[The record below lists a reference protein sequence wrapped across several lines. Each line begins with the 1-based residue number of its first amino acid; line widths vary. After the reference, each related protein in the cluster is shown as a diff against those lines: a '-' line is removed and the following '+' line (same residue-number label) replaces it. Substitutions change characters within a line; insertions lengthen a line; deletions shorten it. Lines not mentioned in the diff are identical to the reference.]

1 MPRTISLSRGAAA
14 HLARAVACRP
24 RSRLCVV
31 YGRFVVSRGLT
42 NRKRPHGSGAIFQV
56 RWSSAASGA
65 RPRYVRVRM
74 VSRFSA
80 LQKTCKNI
88 EMAANASVFQLC
100 VGVVRPRGNRVRLPR
115 AVAVATA
122 CGRPRLPRPLHTVH
136 AGGGRGDRGRW
147 PRWNP
152 TPLNVGQRT

>member
-1 MPRTISLSRGAAA
+1 
-14 HLARAVACRP
+14 
-24 RSRLCVV
+24 
-31 YGRFVVSRGLT
+31 
-42 NRKRPHGSGAIFQV
+42 
-56 RWSSAASGA
+56 
-65 RPRYVRVRM
+65 M

-122 CGRPRLPRPLHTVH
+122 CGRPRLPRAGAADH
-136 AGGGRGDRGRW
+136 AVAPATARVNRARPTREPGGDRVRR
-147 PRWNP
+147 PRAGAAA
-152 TPLNVGQRT
+152 TAYSAAVTAAVTA